1 MDKKSFPKEL
11 YTSFSSPFTNTDA
24 IFVEYSDLINSYMFT
39 MLLALRENEEFNNL
53 FDASEISE
61 LSLEDLYSWYLKRKD
76 YNIFNCLPIKTDIVE
91 KYKTVNEFTE
101 EFLKFEVECMSSI
114 FIDKRSETRFA
125 ESLKNVFSQTII
137 GQKYVYSDFYIK
149 EIEDEIVSLYG
160 ENVKYVY
167 GDLEQVLSDNKI
179 TSNTTFFFSDV
190 NKIKILDSA
199 CILHFAS
206 IGVASCYDYNF
217 DTTKEE
223 RELKLDIKS
232 LLENNGYF
240 KLSLFD
246 PTK

>member
-1 MDKKSFPKEL
+1 
-11 YTSFSSPFTNTDA
+11 
-24 IFVEYSDLINSYMFT
+24 
-39 MLLALRENEEFNNL
+39 
-53 FDASEISE
+53 
-61 LSLEDLYSWYLKRKD
+61 
-76 YNIFNCLPIKTDIVE
+76 
-91 KYKTVNEFTE
+91 
-101 EFLKFEVECMSSI
+101 MSSI

-125 ESLKNVFSQTII
+125 EALKNAFSQTII